1 MIDVFTII
9 LIAVSTLAGALCVV
23 LGLAGRKPSD
33 LSILAVVLVEAL
45 LIAQVVIALI
55 APAAGNH
62 PTGNLAEFWVYLA
75 TACFMPPAAIA
86 WALTD
91 RTRWSTVVLGV
102 AALAI
107 AVMAYRMNQIWT
119 VQLA

>member
-1 MIDVFTII
+1 VIDVFTII
-9 LIAVSTLAGALCVV
+9 LIAISTLVGALCVV
-23 LGLAGRKPSD
+23 LGLAGRKPAD
-33 LSILAVVLVEAL
+33 LTILAVVLVEAL
-45 LIAQVVIALI
+45 LIVQVVIALI
-55 APAAGNH
+55 APATGNH
-62 PTGNLAEFWVYLA
+62 PTGNLGEFWVYLA
-75 TACFMPPAAIA
+75 TACLMPPAAIA

-107 AVMAYRMNQIWT
+107 AVMAYRMNRIWT

>member
-9 LIAVSTLAGALCVV
+9 LIAVSTLAGVLCVV
-23 LGLAGRKPSD
+23 LGLAGRKPAD
-33 LSILAVVLVEAL
+33 LSVLALVLVEAL
-45 LIAQVVIALI
+45 LLAQVVIALV
-55 APAAGNH
+55 APATGNH
-62 PTGNLAEFWVYLA
+62 PTGNLGEFWVYLA
-75 TACFMPPAAIA
+75 TACLIPPAAVA

-91 RTRWSTVVLGV
+91 RSRWSTVVLGV

>member
-1 MIDVFTII
+1 MIDIFTII

-23 LGLAGRKPSD
+23 LGLAGRKPAD
-33 LSILAVVLVEAL
+33 LSVLALVLVEAL
-45 LIAQVVIALI
+45 VLAQVVIALV
-55 APAAGNH
+55 APATGNH
-62 PTGNLAEFWVYLA
+62 PTGNLGEFWVYLA
-75 TACFMPPAAIA
+75 TACLIPPAAIA